1 MITGRAGHAP
11 VIVCPSTFSQLELN
25 FRPEAAI
32 GFGDRAGRNVLH
44 RFTRADGLASHLQP
58 IGPW

>member
-1 MITGRAGHAP
+1 

-32 GFGDRAGRNVLH
+32 GFGAEPAGMMLH